1 MSEDSWYKPRT
12 YLHFD
17 KPIGLKR
24 ARSLVSDPSRVAA
37 HPFLPFI
44 SFVIKTQK
52 LVREDSDKGFK
63 RKIKKRP
70 IAYASHAD
78 AQIYSY
84 YAHLLSL
91 SYEEF
96 IKVNGLDDAVLA
108 FRALGKSNINFALTA
123 FNSIVESA
131 PCAAVALDVSGFF
144 ENLDHAVLKRCWARV
159 IGKSKLPDDHY
170 AVFKSLTK
178 YSIVTRDS
186 AYKEFSISV
195 HNPRSAGDR
204 ICSAV
209 EFRARIKGNSLI
221 SSNATS
227 RGIPQGSPISA
238 ILSNIYLMDFDVFA
252 QQCVRSEGGTYFR
265 YCDDILLIVPTHT
278 RNEIVRKIVT
288 RLTELKLAINEQK
301 TEVRSFEF
309 EDGVLT
315 SNKPLQYL
323 GFTFDGQRILIR
335 SAALAR
341 YSQNMKRAV
350 RLATRTMTR
359 WNRIRAER
367 GQPPRPIYRKA
378 IYMKYS
384 HLGKQ
389 NFLRYGYKAA
399 KIMSS
404 PAIRGQLKALWPR
417 LLQEIDEAK

>member
-24 ARSLVSDPSRVAA
+24 ARSLVTDPARVAA
-37 HPFLPFI
+37 HPFFPFI

-52 LVREDSDKGFK
+52 LVREECEKGFK
-63 RKIKKRP
+63 RKVKERL

-84 YAHLLSL
+84 YAHLLSV
-91 SYEEF
+91 SYEKF
-96 IKVNGLDDAVLA
+96 IKAKGLDDAVLA
-108 FRALGKSNINFALTA
+108 FRALGKSNIDFALTA
-123 FNSIVESA
+123 FNAIAESA

-144 ENLDHAVLKRCWARV
+144 DNLDHSVLKRCWARA
-159 IGKSKLPDDHY
+159 IGVKKLPDDHY

-195 HNPRSAGDR
+195 HNPRSARDR
-204 ICSAV
+204 ICTAA
-209 EFRARIKGNSLI
+209 EFRERIKRHSLI

-227 RGIPQGSPISA
+227 CGIPQGSPISA
-238 ILSNIYLMDFDVFA
+238 ILSNIYLMEFDVFA
-252 QQCVRSEGGTYFR
+252 KQCVTSEGGTYFR
-265 YCDDILLIVPTHT
+265 YCDDILLIVPTHR

-288 RLTELKLAINEQK
+288 RLTELKLTINKQK

-309 EDGVLT
+309 DNGVLT

-323 GFTFDGQRILIR
+323 GFTFDGQRTLIR

-350 RLATRTMTR
+350 CLATQTMRR
-359 WNRIRAER
+359 WNKIRAER
-367 GQPPRPIYRKA
+367 GQSPRRIYRKSL
-378 IYMKYS
+378 YMKYS

-417 LLQEIDEAK
+417 LLQEIAESE